1 MDALSFRYSPQRK
14 RDLRARVWLLLSTE
28 FFAPWQRDV
37 TLKVLYICDYVLL
50 SFGPYNYR

>member
-14 RDLRARVWLLLSTE
+14 RDLRARVWLLLSTD

-37 TLKVLYICDYVLL
+37 TLKALYICDYVLL

>member
-37 TLKVLYICDYVLL
+37 TLKALYICDYVLL